1 MITKWVIFRCYN
13 CSLPLYAETGQ
24 KTKKCPGCNKVIKM
38 KTVKK
43 LKYVEDI
50 EVAIEIV
57 KQLKTPKDI
66 REEILEKK
74 LRPSRKKSTF
84 QKVMEITKDLSE
96 KSIIGFTESEFK
108 NQLSDLGMNDGKIV
122 ELFNRLINE
131 GYIYQKSIGHYKKVG
146 D

>member
-1 MITKWVIFRCYN
+1 
-13 CSLPLYAETGQ
+13 
-24 KTKKCPGCNKVIKM
+24 M
-38 KTVKK
+38 KIVKK
-43 LKYVEDI
+43 LKYVDDI

-74 LRPSRKKSTF
+74 LKPSKKKSAF
-84 QKVMEITKDLSE
+84 QKIMEIIDDLSE
-96 KSIIGFTESEFK
+96 KSKIGFTESEFK
-108 NQLSDLGMNDGKIV
+108 SKLSNLGMNDDKMV

-131 GYIYQKSIGHYKKVG
+131 GYIYQKSIGHFKKVG